1 MGRGRSRPHEAAQ
14 RTGSLVAAL
23 DALAGDMPPEH
34 RQGYEVQVRK
44 LERDLGSEVFAR
56 ETALGQT
63 LQWTAGLDLAIAT
76 AEAVAEPSAPFVST
90 ARASDDPLTTREREV
105 VALLAEGLGN
115 KAIATELGITA
126 KKIGRAHV

>member
-1 MGRGRSRPHEAAQ
+1 MRISDWSSGVCSA
-14 RTGSLVAAL
+14 
-23 DALAGDMPPEH
+23 
-34 RQGYEVQVRK
+34 
-44 LERDLGSEVFAR
+44 DL
-56 ETALGQT
+56 
-63 LQWTAGLDLAIAT
+63 GLDLAIAT

-126 KKIGRAHV
+126 KTAMHHTSAIYRKLGVRGRSEAAAWAVRHGLRSEERRVGKEGVSTVRSRWSAVH

>member
-1 MGRGRSRPHEAAQ
+1 MARAFRLPHEAAQ
-14 RTGSLVAAL
+14 LHGSLVAAL

-56 ETALGQT
+56 ELALGQS

-76 AEAVAEPSAPFVST
+76 AAAGAAPSAPFVST
-90 ARASDDPLTTREREV
+90 PRARDDPLPTPQRGEA
-105 VALLAEGLGN
+105 ALLAPGMGN
-115 KAIATELGITA
+115 KAHANQ
-126 KKIGRAHV
+126 

>member
-1 MGRGRSRPHEAAQ
+1 MARAFRRLHEAAQ
-14 RTGSLVAAL
+14 LHGSLVAAL

-56 ETALGQT
+56 ELALGQS

-90 ARASDDPLTTREREV
+90 ARASGDPLTTRERAG
-105 VALLAEGLGN
+105 VAQ
-115 KAIATELGITA
+115 ITPGQIHA
-126 KKIGRAHV
+126 APERG